1 MITKLQVLKHTRFIF
16 TVGIKTSVYT
26 YEVNNEIKGVF
37 FGSTGRNS
45 YVLLERHFRAPH
57 SVLATSLAHH

>member
-1 MITKLQVLKHTRFIF
+1 MITKLQVLIYFYRRYQNVCI
-16 TVGIKTSVYT
+16 